1 MTLYQIKS
9 HTDGRVLYECE
20 AESLAAAVNRAV
32 AAGSDL
38 RYSNL
43 SGSDLSYSNLRGLN
57 LRGSNLSYSNLRG
70 LNLSGSDL
78 SYSNLIGSV
87 LSGSVLSGSDLSG
100 SNLRYSNLRGSDLS
114 GSDLSGSD
122 LRGSVLNW
130 RSHALVGEIL
140 RRHAGKD
147 PAKRK
152 IAGLVLVSTDW
163 CWQKFLAID
172 DPLRDWAISVL
183 RDYVQDGD
191 RAPDVLTASANEES
205 GRDGQ
210 DGRAMERTES
220 AS

>member
-20 AESLAAAVNRAV
+20 AESLADAVNQAV
-32 AAGSDL
+32 ATGSDLRGSNLRYSNLSYSDLSGSDLSGSDLRYSNLRGSDL

-43 SGSDLSYSNLRGLN
+43 SGSDLS
-57 LRGSNLSYSNLRG
+57 GSV
-70 LNLSGSDL
+70 
-78 SYSNLIGSV
+78 LIGSV
-87 LSGSVLSGSDLSG
+87 LIGSDLS
-100 SNLRYSNLRGSDLS
+100 
-114 GSDLSGSD
+114 
-122 LRGSVLNW
+122 GSVLNW

-191 RAPDVLTASANEES
+191 RAPDVLTASANE
-205 GRDGQ
+205 
-210 DGRAMERTES
+210 
-220 AS
+220 